1 MANIAVK
8 RASDT
13 LIRDAMTEKIINEA
27 QKIVTAEGADQLN
40 VRRIL
45 SALGITNRV
54 FYNRFHNVGE
64 VLDTVYRVTVTKMQE
79 SVRTEIDPDRDF
91 FEQVTDIVEHVL
103 TTSYDVKK
111 QFNHYIFENDSLN
124 ENTREWW
131 VARIKELILYAKRR
145 ELIAEVDENILSY
158 SIWCFCRGYNADAV
172 GRGLPKDEAIRIFR
186 YSFSLLLNGLKPKK

>member
-172 GRGLPKDEAIRIFR
+172 GRNIPREEAVKRFQ
-186 YSFSLLLNGLKPKK
+186 YSFGILLDGMKI